1 MEGMCSGKF
10 RNETEKMRNDLIEC
24 EICDRIVEVQG
35 NHAGF
40 YICSACHRDIAAP
53 HHIHD

>member
-40 YICSACHRDIAAP
+40 YICSACHRDIASP